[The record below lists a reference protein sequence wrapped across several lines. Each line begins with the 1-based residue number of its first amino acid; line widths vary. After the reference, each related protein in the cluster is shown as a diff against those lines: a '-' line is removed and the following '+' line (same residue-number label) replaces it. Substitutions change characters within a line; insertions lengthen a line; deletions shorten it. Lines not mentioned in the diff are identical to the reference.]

1 MFPITSSAH
10 FRYSSIQLLK
20 NMKEN
25 SNKGGYIMR
34 MEMHYSLYPPPPV
47 LVLIPYTIHPL
58 LMDLILGESANYI
71 SEDLNTRN
79 TN

>member
-1 MFPITSSAH
+1 
-10 FRYSSIQLLK
+10 
-20 NMKEN
+20 
-25 SNKGGYIMR
+25 MR

-47 LVLIPYTIHPL
+47 LVLIPHTIHPP
-58 LMDLILGESANYI
+58 LMDIILGESANYI